1 MLGGWA
7 PLSNSTCLHGSA
19 NYRSENA
26 CSFFD
31 HRTDYTNRFNARGL
45 LYGVVSCDA
54 LHYPFASTRRVSRHL
69 GTSHFDTHQLGARLR
84 STLGYMYM
92 LGFFF
97 FSTV

>member
-1 MLGGWA
+1 VA
-7 PLSNSTCLHGSA
+7 
-19 NYRSENA
+19 
-26 CSFFD
+26 
-31 HRTDYTNRFNARGL
+31 
-45 LYGVVSCDA
+45 SCDA